1 MGDDSPPTS
10 WLRQFGYA
18 LVVVVSTTAV
28 VVTLLSLLR
37 DVPAWWL
44 KVLDFPRVQTLLVLV
59 AGLFLLTGLTRRWT
73 AGPWALLLGLAVALG
88 FQMYYVMPYS
98 LLVGP
103 AVPAATAAADT
114 VRLLQANVL
123 MKNRDS
129 AALLRIIR
137 RANPDIVLLEETDAW
152 WARAT
157 QTLASTYPYSLR
169 RPFPNTYGMLLYSKY
184 PLYDTT
190 VRYLQHPQVPS
201 FHALVELP
209 HGRTFW
215 LHAVHPVP
223 PVPSQHPY
231 NQTQPEQEIVKVG
244 RLVNEKPPPTLVF
257 GDFNDV
263 AWSNTSRL
271 FEAQGRLR
279 DVRVG
284 RGLYA
289 TFDARNFLLRWPL
302 DHVFV
307 SHEFH
312 LVKLERL
319 AAFGS
324 DHFPLYTEL
333 VIEH

>member
-1 MGDDSPPTS
+1 MANRL
-10 WLRQFGYA
+10 LRFRTICYA
-18 LVVVVSTTAV
+18 VVVLLSTAAV

-44 KVLDFPRVQTLLVLV
+44 KVLDFPRVQTLLVLI
-59 AGLFLLTGLTRRWT
+59 AGLFLLAGLTRRWT
-73 AGPWALLLGLAVALG
+73 LGPWALLLGLAVTLG
-88 FQMYYVMPYS
+88 FQMYYVMPYTQ
-98 LLVGP
+98 LVGP
-103 AVPAATAAADT
+103 AVPAATAASAAGT

-129 AALLRIIR
+129 TDLLRIIR
-137 RANPDIVLLEETDAW
+137 QANPDIVLLEETDAW
-152 WARAT
+152 WAQAT
-157 QTLASTYPYSLR
+157 QTLAQAYPYSLK
-169 RPFPNTYGMLLYSKY
+169 RPLPNTYGMLLYSKY

-190 VRYLQHPQVPS
+190 VRYLQHPRVPS

-209 HGRTFW
+209 NTRTFW

-223 PVPSQHPY
+223 PVPSKHPY
-231 NQTQPEQEIVKVG
+231 NKSQPEQEIVKVG
-244 RLVNEKPPPTLVF
+244 RLVNENPPPTLVF

-263 AWSNTSRL
+263 AWSNTSQL

-289 TFDARNFLLRWPL
+289 TFDAHNFLLRWPL

-307 SHEFH
+307 SREFR
-312 LVKLERL
+312 LVKLARL
-319 AAFGS
+319 GPFGS

-333 VIEH
+333 TLP